1 MVRTEGMSRII
12 PVPFDRAAALQGTA
26 PLRRRAAMT
35 LYSSAPAIRTNPPGR
50 TLLARGLA
58 LACGLATSAAPGFV
72 FAGVG
77 TFASPPMPAGGGSI
91 VVMNCDDDGT
101 GSLREAV
108 RDLAVSGDTI
118 DLRFLPCSTITLATG
133 VIATGLD
140 NLAFAGPGRTRLT
153 ISGGGQFPVFAH
165 VGAGTLR
172 ISGMTV
178 EDGYKYSAIDDAPG
192 GCIYSQG
199 HVALERVHVHDCVAR
214 TTGQHAARGGG
225 IHVAGDLVLVDSIVS
240 GNDALADDAEA
251 FGGGFFAGGDLRSKY
266 SLFSGNDA
274 GGNHGSFGAGVALGD
289 AFVTGSSVFGNDADS
304 VGGLALLGT
313 HATTPLIVRN
323 STVGFNA
330 SRGPSATAG
339 LLAGTTA
346 SLSNSTIAFNV
357 FAGDPA
363 TLPGAAAGAYLST
376 DSQLVSTIVG
386 SNFGVVD
393 QKPIASDLGGID
405 AEVTGDHSLVM
416 ASLLPLPPDTLRV
429 DPGLAPA
436 FVITPTS
443 HGFTVVIPFADATS
457 PALDAGSNPFA
468 LDHDQRGAPYRR
480 VEGAAPDIGATESD
494 ADRIFYDGFDWS
506 GVQSEPAIALMLQ
519 LP

>member
-1 MVRTEGMSRII
+1 MTLHSSTPVVRTS
-12 PVPFDRAAALQGTA
+12 
-26 PLRRRAAMT
+26 
-35 LYSSAPAIRTNPPGR
+35 PPGR
-50 TLLARGLA
+50 NALASSLA
-58 LACGLATSAAPGFV
+58 LACGLATSAAQGGV
-72 FAGVG
+72 FAGVD
-77 TFASPPMPAGGGSI
+77 ALAPPSTPSGGGSI
-91 VVMNCDDDGT
+91 IVTNCDDDGT

-118 DLRFLPCSTITLATG
+118 DLRFLPCSTITLAAG

-140 NLAFAGPGRTRLT
+140 DLAFAGPGRTRLT

-199 HVALERVHVHDCVAR
+199 HLLLERVHVHDCVAR
-214 TTGQHAARGGG
+214 TTGANAASGGG
-225 IHVAGDLVLVDSIVS
+225 IHVSGDLILVDSIVS

-266 SLFSGNDA
+266 SLLSGNDA

-289 AFVTGSSVFGNDADS
+289 AFVTGSSVFGNEADS

-313 HATTPLIVRN
+313 HATTPLILRN

-330 SRGPSATAG
+330 SRGLSATAG

-346 SLSNSTIAFNV
+346 NLSNSTIALNV
-357 FAGDPA
+357 LAGDPA
-363 TLPGAAAGAYLST
+363 AMPGAAAGAYFSV

-386 SNFGVVD
+386 SNYGVVD
-393 QKPIASDLGGID
+393 EEPVASDLGGID
-405 AEVTGDHSLVM
+405 AEVAGDHSLVV
-416 ASLLPLPPDTLRV
+416 ASLLPLPPDTLRA

-436 FVITPTS
+436 FVLTPTS

-480 VEGAAPDIGATESD
+480 IEGAAPDIGAYEAD

-506 GVQSEPAIALMLQ
+506 GVQSTPARALETKN
-519 LP
+519 P